1 MASKNKRLGR
11 LTETKVVKW
20 LADLFGLVT
29 LVKNKKGSNFRTA
42 QIARAEE
49 VSQLLDNQGIDIW
62 FAEDTGINIK
72 IQVKRT
78 LVRGDKS
85 KAIDIQPL
93 FDNDVDVL
101 FTEVRIRANKN
112 QMHYNDVVS
121 VRVEFFEKLIKTYYD
136 RTRV

>member
-20 LADLFGLVT
+20 LADLFGLVI
-29 LVKNKKGSNFRTA
+29 LVKNKKGSNFRAA

-49 VSQLLDNQGIDIW
+49 VSQLLDNQGVDIY
-62 FAEDTGINIK
+62 FAEDTGINMK

-93 FDNDVDVL
+93 FDNEVDVL

>member
-20 LADLFGLVT
+20 LADLFGLVI

-49 VSQLLDNQGIDIW
+49 VSQLLDNQGVDIY
-62 FAEDTGINIK
+62 FAEDTGIDMRV
-72 IQVKRT
+72 QVKRT

-93 FDNDVDVL
+93 FDNEVEVL

>member
-20 LADLFGLVT
+20 LADLFGLVI

-49 VSQLLDNQGIDIW
+49 VSQLLDNQGVDIW